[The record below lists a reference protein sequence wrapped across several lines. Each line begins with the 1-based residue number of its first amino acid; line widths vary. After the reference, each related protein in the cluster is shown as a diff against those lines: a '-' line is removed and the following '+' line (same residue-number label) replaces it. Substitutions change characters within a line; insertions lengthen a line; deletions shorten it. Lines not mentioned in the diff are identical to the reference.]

1 MWYNMSRYAFG
12 SSPMKKFEEHLLK
25 CTGYTVI
32 ILLLFYLFA
41 ATGDFT
47 HAAITFPTFVTIFA
61 FGAVISVAE
70 IILKLESL
78 KKWLRVLIHYAA
90 LLLAFIVVFVITGN
104 LRDGG
109 TGLIFSALII
119 FTFFYA
125 LIFAIV
131 YFVRK
136 AIGKAESKRRANKPV
151 SKKTQKKPA
160 PAPYR
165 SRFGGND

>member
-1 MWYNMSRYAFG
+1 
-12 SSPMKKFEEHLLK
+12 MKKFEEHLLK

-32 ILLLFYLFA
+32 ILFLFYLFA

-61 FGAVISVAE
+61 FGAVISAAE
-70 IILKLESL
+70 IVLNLKSL
-78 KKWLRVLIHYAA
+78 KQWLRIVIHYAA

-104 LRDGG
+104 LKDGG
-109 TGLIFSALII
+109 TGLIFSSIII

-131 YFVRK
+131 YFIRK
-136 AIGKAESKRRANKPV
+136 ALRKAEGKTAK
-151 SKKTQKKPA
+151 KKTNTKKTAKKPN
-160 PAPYR
+160 APYT

>member
-1 MWYNMSRYAFG
+1 
-12 SSPMKKFEEHLLK
+12 MKKIEEHLLK
-25 CTGYTVI
+25 CTGYTII
-32 ILLLFYLFA
+32 ILFLFYLFA
-41 ATGDFT
+41 AMGDFT
-47 HAAITFPTFVTIFA
+47 YAAITFPTFVTIFA

-104 LRDGG
+104 LKDGG

-119 FTFFYA
+119 FSFFYA

-131 YFVRK
+131 YFIRK
-136 AIGKAESKRRANKPV
+136 AISKAADKNTA
-151 SKKTQKKPA
+151 KKPSGKRTDKKPS